1 MFNPLTLNTMV
12 LPPPG
17 VGERRTN
24 RSVILQSVRCVTV
37 QIKGDLQEQI
47 MGTLWRSGSGTVEQ
61 VRAGL
66 PRRYCGAYTT
76 VQTVLNRLAERGLLV
91 REKSGQAIVYSP
103 TISESEYVSRELTR
117 TLRSASVA
125 ARQSALAQLVGEFE
139 EDLDELSRLA
149 RDTQMK
155 RGGGE

>member
-1 MFNPLTLNTMV
+1 MV
-12 LPPPG
+12 AESRLD
-17 VGERRTN
+17 RRVAKELCTN
-24 RSVILQSVRCVTV
+24 RPIDRRSVRYVLV
-37 QIKGDLQEQI
+37 QIKGELQEQI

-61 VRAGL
+61 VRDGL
-66 PRRYCGAYTT
+66 PRRYRGAYTT
-76 VQTVLNRLAERGLLV
+76 VQTVLNRLAERGLLA

-103 TISESEYVSRELTR
+103 TISESEYVSKELTQ

-139 EDLDELSRLA
+139 QDLVELARLA

-155 RGGGE
+155 RDGGAE